1 MIKKLRVMDNEVPI
15 GLLVYSNLINNIG
28 VEKFYESAKKAGV
41 DGVLAADVPVEE
53 ARPFIAAARK
63 TGIKQIFLIAPTT
76 TTGRMRKIFPEA
88 GGFVYAV
95 SLLGVTGT
103 RKSLNKEVF
112 SLIKNAKR
120 NTKLPICVGFGISR
134 PEHVKQLMKAGANGA
149 IVGSAIVKIVEK
161 NLKNRKRMIN
171 EIADFCKKMKKATVH

>member
-1 MIKKLRVMDNEVPI
+1 MDGDVPI
-15 GLLVYSNLINNIG
+15 GLLVYSNLINNMG
-28 VEKFYESAKKAGV
+28 VGKFYENARKAGV

-53 ARPFIAAARK
+53 ARPFIAAAGK

-76 TTGRMRKIFPEA
+76 TVKRMNQIFPQA

-112 SLIKNAKR
+112 SLIRNAKKK
-120 NTKLPICVGFGISR
+120 TKLPICVGFGISR
-134 PEHVKQLMKAGANGA
+134 PEHVKQLMNAGADGA
-149 IVGSAIVKIVEK
+149 IVGSAIVKIIEK
-161 NLKNRKRMIN
+161 NLKNRKKMIK
-171 EIADFCKKMKKATVH
+171 EIAGFCRKMKKATIR